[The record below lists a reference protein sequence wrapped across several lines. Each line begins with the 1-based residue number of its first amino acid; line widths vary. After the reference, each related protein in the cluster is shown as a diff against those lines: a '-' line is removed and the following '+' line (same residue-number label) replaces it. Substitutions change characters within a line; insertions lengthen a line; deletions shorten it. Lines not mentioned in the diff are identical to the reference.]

1 MSEAFQY
8 IDILILAIIAGIV
21 LLRLRSVL
29 GRRTGH
35 EKTDKTSYNYETP
48 QTSQE
53 EKVIPIEPK
62 TSRSKREDGWFDND
76 DFLRGAANAYETI
89 VTNFENGN
97 KDALKSL
104 LSDDVLNSF
113 SSVIDERNSKN
124 ETVEFNFIGIE
135 KSEIVHKDLKK
146 NPMEVTVRFISEMI
160 TCIKNSKDEVISGS
174 LNQVQK
180 ITDVWTFEKIK
191 DACIFTSWLR
201 ASSHLCCQHPCI
213 FGRLLFYHW
222 LLQYLNR

>member
-48 QTSQE
+48 QQSSE
-53 EKVIPIEPK
+53 EKVVTIEP
-62 TSRSKREDGWFDND
+62 TVSSGSREDGWFDKD
-76 DFLRGAANAYETI
+76 DFLRGASNAYETI

-97 KDALKSL
+97 KDALKPL
-104 LSDDVLNSF
+104 LSNEVLNSF
-113 SSVIDERNSKN
+113 TSVIDERNSKN

-191 DACIFTSWLR
+191 DKKTSN
-201 ASSHLCCQHPCI
+201 
-213 FGRLLFYHW
+213 W
-222 LLQYLNR
+222 LLTATSD

>member
-62 TSRSKREDGWFDND
+62 TSPSKREDGWFDND

-113 SSVIDERNSKN
+113 SSVIDERNRKN

-191 DACIFTSWLR
+191 DKK
-201 ASSHLCCQHPCI
+201 SSN
-213 FGRLLFYHW
+213 W
-222 LLQYLNR
+222 LLTATSD

>member
-48 QTSQE
+48 QTSKE

-62 TSRSKREDGWFDND
+62 TLSSTREDGWFDGD

-97 KDALKSL
+97 KDALKPL

-113 SSVIDERNSKN
+113 SSVIDERNSN
-124 ETVEFNFIGIE
+124 NQTVEFNFIGIE

-180 ITDVWTFEKIK
+180 ITDVWTFEKLK
-191 DACIFTSWLR
+191 DKK
-201 ASSHLCCQHPCI
+201 SSN
-213 FGRLLFYHW
+213 W
-222 LLQYLNR
+222 LLAATSD

>member
-62 TSRSKREDGWFDND
+62 SSSSKREDGWFDND

-113 SSVIDERNSKN
+113 SSVIDERNRKN

-180 ITDVWTFEKIK
+180 ITDVWTFEKVK
-191 DACIFTSWLR
+191 D
-201 ASSHLCCQHPCI
+201 
-213 FGRLLFYHW
+213 
-222 LLQYLNR
+222 N

>member
-8 IDILILAIIAGIV
+8 LDILILAIIAGIV

-35 EKTDKTSYNYETP
+35 EKTDKSSFNYETP
-48 QTSQE
+48 QQAQT
-53 EKVIPIEPK
+53 EKVIEIKPK
-62 TSRSKREDGWFDND
+62 GDVPGREDGWFDKD
-76 DFLRGAANAYETI
+76 DFLKGASNAYETI

-97 KDALKSL
+97 KEALKPL
-104 LSDDVLNSF
+104 LSSDVMDSF
-113 SSVIDERNSKN
+113 SSVIDDRNNKN
-124 ETVEFNFIGIE
+124 ESVEFNFIGIE

-146 NPMEVTVRFISEMI
+146 NPMEVSVRFISEMI

-180 ITDVWTFEKIK
+180 ITDVWTFEKNQK
-191 DACIFTSWLR
+191 SKG
-201 ASSHLCCQHPCI
+201 SN
-213 FGRLLFYHW
+213 W
-222 LLQYLNR
+222 LLAATTD

>member
-48 QTSQE
+48 QQSSE
-53 EKVIPIEPK
+53 EKDVTIEPK
-62 TSRSKREDGWFDND
+62 VASSSREDGWFDKD
-76 DFLRGAANAYETI
+76 DFLRGASNAYETI

-97 KDALKSL
+97 KDALKPL
-104 LSDDVLNSF
+104 LSSEVLNSF
-113 SSVIDERNSKN
+113 TSVIDERNSKN

-191 DACIFTSWLR
+191 DKKTSN
-201 ASSHLCCQHPCI
+201 
-213 FGRLLFYHW
+213 W
-222 LLQYLNR
+222 LLTATSD

>member
-8 IDILILAIIAGIV
+8 LDILILAIIAGIV

-35 EKTDKTSYNYETP
+35 EKTDKSSFNYETP
-48 QTSQE
+48 QQAQT
-53 EKVIPIEPK
+53 EKVIEIKPK
-62 TSRSKREDGWFDND
+62 GDVPSREDGWFDKD
-76 DFLRGAANAYETI
+76 DFLKGASNAYETI

-97 KDALKSL
+97 KEALKPL
-104 LSDDVLNSF
+104 LSSDVMDSF
-113 SSVIDERNSKN
+113 SSVIDERNNNS
-124 ETVEFNFIGIE
+124 ESVEFNFIGIE

-146 NPMEVTVRFISEMI
+146 NPMEVSVRFISEMI

-180 ITDVWTFEKIK
+180 ITDVWTFEKNQK
-191 DACIFTSWLR
+191 SKG
-201 ASSHLCCQHPCI
+201 SN
-213 FGRLLFYHW
+213 W
-222 LLQYLNR
+222 LLAATTD

>member
-48 QTSQE
+48 QQSSE
-53 EKVIPIEPK
+53 EKIVTIEPK
-62 TSRSKREDGWFDND
+62 VSSGSREDGWFDKD
-76 DFLRGAANAYETI
+76 DFLRGASNAYETI

-97 KDALKSL
+97 KDALKPL
-104 LSDDVLNSF
+104 LSNEVLNSF
-113 SSVIDERNSKN
+113 ASVIDERNSKN

-191 DACIFTSWLR
+191 DKKTSN
-201 ASSHLCCQHPCI
+201 
-213 FGRLLFYHW
+213 W
-222 LLQYLNR
+222 LLTATSD

>member
-35 EKTDKTSYNYETP
+35 EKTDQTSYNYETS
-48 QTSQE
+48 QTSKE

-62 TSRSKREDGWFDND
+62 TSSSAREDGWFDND

-191 DACIFTSWLR
+191 DKK
-201 ASSHLCCQHPCI
+201 SSN
-213 FGRLLFYHW
+213 W
-222 LLQYLNR
+222 LLAATSD

>member
-35 EKTDKTSYNYETP
+35 EKSDKTSYNYETP
-48 QTSQE
+48 QQSSE
-53 EKVIPIEPK
+53 EKVVTIEPK
-62 TSRSKREDGWFDND
+62 VASSSREDGWFDKD
-76 DFLRGAANAYETI
+76 DFLRGASNAYETI

-97 KDALKSL
+97 KDALKPL
-104 LSDDVLNSF
+104 LSSEVLNSF
-113 SSVIDERNSKN
+113 TSVIDDRNSKN

-191 DACIFTSWLR
+191 DKKTSN
-201 ASSHLCCQHPCI
+201 
-213 FGRLLFYHW
+213 W
-222 LLQYLNR
+222 LLTATSD

>member
-48 QTSQE
+48 QTPQE

-62 TSRSKREDGWFDND
+62 TSSSKREDGWFDND

-113 SSVIDERNSKN
+113 SSVIDERNRKN

-191 DACIFTSWLR
+191 DNK
-201 ASSHLCCQHPCI
+201 SSN
-213 FGRLLFYHW
+213 W
-222 LLQYLNR
+222 LLTATSD

>member
-8 IDILILAIIAGIV
+8 LDILILAIIAGIV

-35 EKTDKTSYNYETP
+35 EKTDKSSFNYETP
-48 QTSQE
+48 EQTQT
-53 EKVIPIEPK
+53 EKVIEIKPESD
-62 TSRSKREDGWFDND
+62 TSSREDGWFDKD
-76 DFLRGAANAYETI
+76 DFLKGASNAYETI

-97 KDALKSL
+97 KEALKPL
-104 LSDDVLNSF
+104 LSSDVMESF
-113 SSVIDERNSKN
+113 SSVIDKRNSKS
-124 ETVEFNFIGIE
+124 ESVEFNFIGIE

-146 NPMEVTVRFISEMI
+146 NPMEVSVRFISEMI

-180 ITDVWTFEKIK
+180 ITDVWTFEKNQK
-191 DACIFTSWLR
+191 SKG
-201 ASSHLCCQHPCI
+201 SN
-213 FGRLLFYHW
+213 W
-222 LLQYLNR
+222 LLAATTD

>member
-48 QTSQE
+48 QKSSE
-53 EKVIPIEPK
+53 EKVVTIEPK
-62 TSRSKREDGWFDND
+62 VASSSREDGWFDKD
-76 DFLRGAANAYETI
+76 DFLRGASNAYETI

-97 KDALKSL
+97 KDALKPL
-104 LSDDVLNSF
+104 LSNEVLNSF
-113 SSVIDERNSKN
+113 TSVIDERNSKN

-135 KSEIVHKDLKK
+135 KSEIVHKDLRK

-160 TCIKNSKDEVISGS
+160 TCIKNSKDEVVSGS

-191 DACIFTSWLR
+191 DKKTSN
-201 ASSHLCCQHPCI
+201 
-213 FGRLLFYHW
+213 W
-222 LLQYLNR
+222 LLTATSD

>member
-8 IDILILAIIAGIV
+8 LDILILAVIAGIV

-35 EKTDKTSYNYETP
+35 EKTDKSSFNYETP
-48 QTSQE
+48 QQAQT
-53 EKVIPIEPK
+53 EKVIEIKPK
-62 TSRSKREDGWFDND
+62 SDVPSREDGWFDKD
-76 DFLRGAANAYETI
+76 DFLKGASNAYETI

-97 KDALKSL
+97 KEALKPL
-104 LSDDVLNSF
+104 LSSDVMDSF
-113 SSVIDERNSKN
+113 SSVIDERNSKG
-124 ETVEFNFIGIE
+124 ESVEFNFIGIE

-146 NPMEVTVRFISEMI
+146 NPMEVSVRFISEMI

-180 ITDVWTFEKIK
+180 ITDVWTFEKNQK
-191 DACIFTSWLR
+191 SKGTN
-201 ASSHLCCQHPCI
+201 
-213 FGRLLFYHW
+213 W
-222 LLQYLNR
+222 LLAATTD

>member
-35 EKTDKTSYNYETP
+35 EKTDKSSYNYETP
-48 QTSQE
+48 QTSKE
-53 EKVIPIEPK
+53 EKVIPIEPQ
-62 TSRSKREDGWFDND
+62 TLSSTREDGWFDSD

-97 KDALKSL
+97 KDALKPL

-113 SSVIDERNSKN
+113 SSVIDARNSNN

-160 TCIKNSKDEVISGS
+160 TCIKNSKEEVISGS

-180 ITDVWTFEKIK
+180 ITDVWTFEKFK
-191 DACIFTSWLR
+191 DKK
-201 ASSHLCCQHPCI
+201 SSN
-213 FGRLLFYHW
+213 W
-222 LLQYLNR
+222 LLAATSD

>member
-8 IDILILAIIAGIV
+8 LDILILAIIAGIV

-35 EKTDKTSYNYETP
+35 EKTDKSSFNYETP
-48 QTSQE
+48 QQTQT
-53 EKVIPIEPK
+53 EKVIEIKPESD
-62 TSRSKREDGWFDND
+62 TQNREDGWFDKD
-76 DFLRGAANAYETI
+76 DFLKGASNAYETI

-97 KDALKSL
+97 KEALKPL
-104 LSDDVLNSF
+104 LSSDVMESF
-113 SSVIDERNSKN
+113 SSVIDERNSKS
-124 ETVEFNFIGIE
+124 EYVEFNFIGIE

-146 NPMEVTVRFISEMI
+146 NPMEVSVRFISEMI

-180 ITDVWTFEKIK
+180 ITDVWTFEKNQK
-191 DACIFTSWLR
+191 SKG
-201 ASSHLCCQHPCI
+201 SN
-213 FGRLLFYHW
+213 W
-222 LLQYLNR
+222 LLAATTD

>member
-48 QTSQE
+48 QTSKE

-62 TSRSKREDGWFDND
+62 TSSSAREDGWFNND

-97 KDALKSL
+97 KDALKPL
-104 LSDDVLNSF
+104 LSDDVLSSF

-135 KSEIVHKDLKK
+135 KSEIVHKDLKN

-160 TCIKNSKDEVISGS
+160 TCIKNNKDEVISGS

-191 DACIFTSWLR
+191 DKK
-201 ASSHLCCQHPCI
+201 SSN
-213 FGRLLFYHW
+213 W
-222 LLQYLNR
+222 LLAATSD

>member
-35 EKTDKTSYNYETP
+35 EKTDQTSYNYETS
-48 QTSQE
+48 QTSKE

-62 TSRSKREDGWFDND
+62 TSSSAREDGWFDND

-160 TCIKNSKDEVISGS
+160 TCVKNSKDEVISGS

-191 DACIFTSWLR
+191 DKK
-201 ASSHLCCQHPCI
+201 SSN
-213 FGRLLFYHW
+213 W
-222 LLQYLNR
+222 LLTATSD

>member
-48 QTSQE
+48 QQSSE
-53 EKVIPIEPK
+53 EKVVTIEPK
-62 TSRSKREDGWFDND
+62 VASSSREDGWFDKD
-76 DFLRGAANAYETI
+76 DFLRGASNAYETI

-97 KDALKSL
+97 KDALKPL
-104 LSDDVLNSF
+104 LSNEVLNSF
-113 SSVIDERNSKN
+113 TSVIDERISKN

-191 DACIFTSWLR
+191 DKKTSN
-201 ASSHLCCQHPCI
+201 
-213 FGRLLFYHW
+213 W
-222 LLQYLNR
+222 LLTATSD

>member
-35 EKTDKTSYNYETP
+35 EKTDKTSFNYEAPRSAT
-48 QTSQE
+48 E
-53 EKVIPIEPK
+53 ENVIPIEPK
-62 TSRSKREDGWFDND
+62 TSSVTRNDEWFDND
-76 DFLRGAANAYETI
+76 DFLRGASNAYETI

-97 KDALKSL
+97 KEALKPL
-104 LSDDVLNSF
+104 LSNDVLNSF
-113 SSVIDERNSKN
+113 SQVIDERNNKN
-124 ETVEFNFIGIE
+124 EKVEFNFIGIE

-191 DACIFTSWLR
+191 DKK
-201 ASSHLCCQHPCI
+201 SSN
-213 FGRLLFYHW
+213 W
-222 LLQYLNR
+222 LLAATSD

>member
-48 QTSQE
+48 QQSSE
-53 EKVIPIEPK
+53 EKVVTIETKVSPG
-62 TSRSKREDGWFDND
+62 SREDGWFDKD
-76 DFLRGAANAYETI
+76 DFLRGASNAYETI

-97 KDALKSL
+97 KDALKPL
-104 LSDDVLNSF
+104 LSNEVLNSF
-113 SSVIDERNSKN
+113 TSVIDERNSKN

-191 DACIFTSWLR
+191 DKKTSN
-201 ASSHLCCQHPCI
+201 
-213 FGRLLFYHW
+213 W
-222 LLQYLNR
+222 LLTATSD

>member
-48 QTSQE
+48 QQSSE
-53 EKVIPIEPK
+53 EKIVTIEPK
-62 TSRSKREDGWFDND
+62 VASSSREDGWFDKD
-76 DFLRGAANAYETI
+76 DFLRGASNAYETI

-97 KDALKSL
+97 KDALKPL
-104 LSDDVLNSF
+104 LSNEVLNSF
-113 SSVIDERNSKN
+113 TSVIDERNSKN

-180 ITDVWTFEKIK
+180 ITDVWTFEIIK
-191 DACIFTSWLR
+191 DKK
-201 ASSHLCCQHPCI
+201 ASN
-213 FGRLLFYHW
+213 W
-222 LLQYLNR
+222 LLTATSD

>member
-8 IDILILAIIAGIV
+8 LDILILAIIAGIV

-35 EKTDKTSYNYETP
+35 EKTDKSSFNYESP
-48 QTSQE
+48 QQAQT
-53 EKVIPIEPK
+53 EKVIEIKPESDAPN
-62 TSRSKREDGWFDND
+62 REDGWFDKD
-76 DFLRGAANAYETI
+76 DFLKGASNAYETI

-97 KDALKSL
+97 KEALKPL
-104 LSDDVLNSF
+104 LSSDVMNSF
-113 SSVIDERNSKN
+113 SSVIDERNSKS
-124 ETVEFNFIGIE
+124 ESVEFNFIGIE

-146 NPMEVTVRFISEMI
+146 NPMEVSVRFISEMI

-180 ITDVWTFEKIK
+180 ITDVWTFEKNQK
-191 DACIFTSWLR
+191 SKG
-201 ASSHLCCQHPCI
+201 SN
-213 FGRLLFYHW
+213 W
-222 LLQYLNR
+222 LLAATTD

>member
-48 QTSQE
+48 QTSKE
-53 EKVIPIEPK
+53 EKVIPIEQK
-62 TSRSKREDGWFDND
+62 TSSSAREEGWFNND

-97 KDALKSL
+97 KDALKPL

-160 TCIKNSKDEVISGS
+160 TCIKNSKDEVVSGS

-191 DACIFTSWLR
+191 DKK
-201 ASSHLCCQHPCI
+201 SSN
-213 FGRLLFYHW
+213 W
-222 LLQYLNR
+222 LLAATSD

>member
-35 EKTDKTSYNYETP
+35 EKTDKTSYNYESP

-62 TSRSKREDGWFDND
+62 TSSSKREDGWFDND

-124 ETVEFNFIGIE
+124 QTVEFNFIGIE

-191 DACIFTSWLR
+191 DKK
-201 ASSHLCCQHPCI
+201 SSN
-213 FGRLLFYHW
+213 W
-222 LLQYLNR
+222 LLTATSD

>member
-48 QTSQE
+48 QTSKE

-62 TSRSKREDGWFDND
+62 TSSSTREDGWFNND

-97 KDALKSL
+97 KDALKPL

-113 SSVIDERNSKN
+113 STVIDERNSKN

-135 KSEIVHKDLKK
+135 KSEIIHKDLKK

-191 DACIFTSWLR
+191 DKK
-201 ASSHLCCQHPCI
+201 SSN
-213 FGRLLFYHW
+213 W
-222 LLQYLNR
+222 LLAATSD

>member
-62 TSRSKREDGWFDND
+62 TSPSKREDGWFDND

-113 SSVIDERNSKN
+113 SSVIDERNNKN

-135 KSEIVHKDLKK
+135 KSEIVHKDLRK

-191 DACIFTSWLR
+191 DKK
-201 ASSHLCCQHPCI
+201 SSN
-213 FGRLLFYHW
+213 W
-222 LLQYLNR
+222 LLTATSD

>member
-8 IDILILAIIAGIV
+8 LDILILAIIAGIV

-35 EKTDKTSYNYETP
+35 EKTDKSSFNYETP
-48 QTSQE
+48 QQAQT
-53 EKVIPIEPK
+53 EKVIEIKPK
-62 TSRSKREDGWFDND
+62 GDVPSREDGWFDKD
-76 DFLRGAANAYETI
+76 DFLKGASNAYETI

-97 KDALKSL
+97 KEALKPL
-104 LSDDVLNSF
+104 LSSDVMDSF
-113 SSVIDERNSKN
+113 SSVIDDRNNKN
-124 ETVEFNFIGIE
+124 ESVEFNFIGIE

-146 NPMEVTVRFISEMI
+146 NPMEVSVRFISEMI

-180 ITDVWTFEKIK
+180 ITDVWTFEKNQK
-191 DACIFTSWLR
+191 SKGSNCCLLYTSPSPR
-201 ASSHLCCQHPCI
+201 D
-213 FGRLLFYHW
+213 
-222 LLQYLNR
+222 

>member
-48 QTSQE
+48 QTSKE

-62 TSRSKREDGWFDND
+62 TSSSMREDGWFNND

-97 KDALKSL
+97 KDALKPL

-191 DACIFTSWLR
+191 DKK
-201 ASSHLCCQHPCI
+201 SSN
-213 FGRLLFYHW
+213 W
-222 LLQYLNR
+222 LLTATSD

>member
-48 QTSQE
+48 QTSKE

-62 TSRSKREDGWFDND
+62 TSSNAREDGWFNND

-97 KDALKSL
+97 KDALKPL

-135 KSEIVHKDLKK
+135 KSEIVHKDLMK

-191 DACIFTSWLR
+191 DKK
-201 ASSHLCCQHPCI
+201 SSN
-213 FGRLLFYHW
+213 W
-222 LLQYLNR
+222 LLAATSD

>member
-8 IDILILAIIAGIV
+8 LDILILAIIAGIV

-35 EKTDKTSYNYETP
+35 EKTDKSSFNYETP
-48 QTSQE
+48 QQAQT
-53 EKVIPIEPK
+53 EKVIEIKPK
-62 TSRSKREDGWFDND
+62 GDVPSREDSWFDKD
-76 DFLRGAANAYETI
+76 DFLKGASNAYETI

-97 KDALKSL
+97 KEALKPL
-104 LSDDVLNSF
+104 LSSDVMDSF
-113 SSVIDERNSKN
+113 SSVIDDRNNKN
-124 ETVEFNFIGIE
+124 ESVEFNFIGIE

-146 NPMEVTVRFISEMI
+146 NPMEVSVRFISEMI

-180 ITDVWTFEKIK
+180 ITDVWTFEKNQK
-191 DACIFTSWLR
+191 SKG
-201 ASSHLCCQHPCI
+201 SN
-213 FGRLLFYHW
+213 W
-222 LLQYLNR
+222 LLAATTD

>member
-48 QTSQE
+48 QTSKE

-62 TSRSKREDGWFDND
+62 TSSSAREDGWFNND

-97 KDALKSL
+97 KDALKPL

-113 SSVIDERNSKN
+113 STVIDERNSKN

-160 TCIKNSKDEVISGS
+160 TCIKNSKDEVVSGS

-191 DACIFTSWLR
+191 DKK
-201 ASSHLCCQHPCI
+201 SSN
-213 FGRLLFYHW
+213 W
-222 LLQYLNR
+222 LLAATSD

>member
-8 IDILILAIIAGIV
+8 LDILILAIIAGIV

-53 EKVIPIEPK
+53 EKVTPIEPK
-62 TSRSKREDGWFDND
+62 TSSSEREDGWFDND

-146 NPMEVTVRFISEMI
+146 NPMQVTVRFISEMI

-174 LNQVQK
+174 LNQIQK

-191 DACIFTSWLR
+191 DKK
-201 ASSHLCCQHPCI
+201 SSN
-213 FGRLLFYHW
+213 W
-222 LLQYLNR
+222 LLTATSD

>member
-48 QTSQE
+48 QQSSE
-53 EKVIPIEPK
+53 EKIVTIKPK
-62 TSRSKREDGWFDND
+62 VSSSSREDGWFDKD
-76 DFLRGAANAYETI
+76 DFLRGASNAYETI

-97 KDALKSL
+97 KDALKPL
-104 LSDDVLNSF
+104 LSNEVLNSF
-113 SSVIDERNSKN
+113 TSVIDERNSKN

-191 DACIFTSWLR
+191 DKKTSN
-201 ASSHLCCQHPCI
+201 
-213 FGRLLFYHW
+213 W
-222 LLQYLNR
+222 LLTATSD

>member
-53 EKVIPIEPK
+53 EKIIPIEPK
-62 TSRSKREDGWFDND
+62 TSSSKREDGWFDND

-191 DACIFTSWLR
+191 DKK
-201 ASSHLCCQHPCI
+201 SSN
-213 FGRLLFYHW
+213 W
-222 LLQYLNR
+222 LLTATSD